1 MPRNNPEEAN
11 QKGVTSHEDLVVF
24 EHRSA
29 HFPKLEPVKIQSRG
43 WILGSFHGYHPK
55 LPYTRCKVQSCRPHG
70 SSRSES
76 EFHAPGSACGGN
88 AEAGNSDDPA
98 CNKTLKL
105 AGLSEDFTCF
115 HHMKGKDPLHHCRKI
130 ISCPSIY
137 PSSLQPFWNARKV
150 SEYVRMYQV
159 VTLLLVKQETNWEPA
174 QQHGPHSCRISNG
187 FEVQGFDKLIL
198 LPAM

>member
-1 MPRNNPEEAN
+1 MAISPFLH
-11 QKGVTSHEDLVVF
+11 TH
-24 EHRSA
+24 
-29 HFPKLEPVKIQSRG
+29 
-43 WILGSFHGYHPK
+43 
-55 LPYTRCKVQSCRPHG
+55 CKVQSCRPHR

-159 VTLLLVKQETNWEPA
+159 VTLLLVQQETNWGLHNSTGLTRVEFRTDLK
-174 QQHGPHSCRISNG
+174 CRA
-187 FEVQGFDKLIL
+187 LIN
-198 LPAM
+198 